1 MKKQIFGTKEEGI
14 HYIKRPGVYGIC
26 FDGNVELKVAVID
39 TPRGYFLPG
48 GGIEENEDHEA
59 CLKREFVE
67 ETGQKVELLQFVGD
81 SDQVGFTPR
90 TKRYLE
96 LQGSF
101 YIARIIEEVGGK
113 VEDDH
118 ELVWL
123 AVDKA
128 ISNMHLEYQSYAV
141 REALLLYKEDKK
153 L

>member
-1 MKKQIFGTKEEGI
+1 MKKQSFGTKEEGI

-26 FDGNVELKVAVID
+26 FDLGEELKVAVID

-48 GGIEENEDHEA
+48 GGIEEREDHET

-67 ETGQKVELLQFVGD
+67 ETGLSVKLLQFVGE

-101 YIARIIEEVGGK
+101 YITQILEEVGGK

-123 AVDKA
+123 NVDKA
-128 ISNMHLEYQSYAV
+128 IKDMHLEYQSYAV
-141 REALLLYKEDKK
+141 SEALLLYREGK
-153 L
+153 